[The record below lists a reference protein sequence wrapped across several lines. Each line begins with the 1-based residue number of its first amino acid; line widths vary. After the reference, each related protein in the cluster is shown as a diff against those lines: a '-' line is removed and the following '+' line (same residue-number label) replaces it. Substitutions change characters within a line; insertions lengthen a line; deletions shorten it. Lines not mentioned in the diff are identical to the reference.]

1 MAIIGVPIPG
11 FFITVLISLQ
21 ESWAITEDHVIIQAE
36 FSLSPYQSNE
46 FMFDFDGDEI
56 FHVDMEKKE
65 TVWRLKEFGNFASFQ
80 AQGALAN
87 MAVGRANLDIL
98 IKRSNHTPNT
108 NVPPEVTVL
117 SNTPVE
123 LGEPN
128 VLICFINKF
137 SPPVI
142 NVTWLQNG
150 KPVTT
155 GVSETVFLPRNDH
168 LFRKFHYLPFVPS
181 AEDVYD
187 CKVEHWGLE
196 EPLLKHWEY
205 EAPTPLTETTENAV
219 CALGLVMALVGIIVG
234 TIFIIKGVRKGNT
247 VEHRGPL

>member
-1 MAIIGVPIPG
+1 MAIIGVPIPV

-36 FSLSPYQSNE
+36 FSLVPDQSGE

-56 FHVDMEKKE
+56 FHVDLEKKE
-65 TVWRLKEFGNFASFQ
+65 TVWRLEEFGNFASFQ

-87 MAVGRANLDIL
+87 IAVGKANLDIL

-123 LGEPN
+123 QGEPN
-128 VLICFINKF
+128 ILICFIDKF
-137 SPPVI
+137 SPPAI

-181 AEDVYD
+181 TEDVYD

-205 EAPTPLTETTENAV
+205 EAPTPLPETTENTV
-219 CALGLVMALVGIIVG
+219 CALGLVVALVGIIVG

>member
-108 NVPPEVTVL
+108 NV
-117 SNTPVE
+117 
-123 LGEPN
+123 
-128 VLICFINKF
+128 
-137 SPPVI
+137 I

-219 CALGLVMALVGIIVG
+219 CALGLIMALVGIIVG

>member
-1 MAIIGVPIPG
+1 MGAEIGKLMLLNLLQSPG
-11 FFITVLISLQ
+11 APEF
-21 ESWAITEDHVIIQAE
+21 EDHVIIQAE
-36 FSLSPYQSNE
+36 FSLSPDQSSE

-65 TVWRLKEFGNFASFQ
+65 TVWRLEEFGNFASFQ

-87 MAVGRANLDIL
+87 MAVGKANLDIL
-98 IKRSNHTPNT
+98 IKCSNHTPNT

-128 VLICFINKF
+128 ILICFINKF

-219 CALGLVMALVGIIVG
+219 CALGLVVALVGIIVG

>member
-1 MAIIGVPIPG
+1 MGEGIRAGYLRPWHRFSG
-11 FFITVLISLQ
+11 HNFNCFFSLGGREKGRVKQGRLISV
-21 ESWAITEDHVIIQAE
+21 TC
-36 FSLSPYQSNE
+36 P
-46 FMFDFDGDEI
+46 
-56 FHVDMEKKE
+56 
-65 TVWRLKEFGNFASFQ
+65 
-80 AQGALAN
+80 
-87 MAVGRANLDIL
+87 
-98 IKRSNHTPNT
+98 P
-108 NVPPEVTVL
+108 VPPEVTVL

-196 EPLLKHWEY
+196 EPLLKHWGKNH
-205 EAPTPLTETTENAV
+205 PSISCILWFSP
-219 CALGLVMALVGIIVG
+219 VMHVS
-234 TIFIIKGVRKGNT
+234 
-247 VEHRGPL
+247 GPLGPQVP

>member
-11 FFITVLISLQ
+11 FLITVLISLQ

-36 FSLSPYQSNE
+36 FSLAPDQSSE

-56 FHVDMEKKE
+56 FHVDLEKKE
-65 TVWRLKEFGNFASFQ
+65 TVWRLEEFGNFASFQ

-87 MAVGRANLDIL
+87 AAVGKANLDIM

-128 VLICFINKF
+128 ILICFINKF

-155 GVSETVFLPRNDH
+155 GVSETVFLPRDDH
-168 LFRKFHYLPFVPS
+168 LFRKFHYLSFIPS
-181 AEDVYD
+181 TEDVYD

-205 EAPTPLTETTENAV
+205 EAPTPLPETTENVV
-219 CALGLVMALVGIIVG
+219 CALGLIVALVGIVIG
-234 TIFIIKGVRKGNT
+234 TIFIIKGVRKGNV